1 MTFTITH
8 KGSNYFTADANEII
22 GVAKNYFG
30 HSDNSVIILLRGGG
44 RYEFPFPMKDSQLN
58 KIRQNWLLARTKDK
72 FSPDVV
78 IDV

>member
-30 HSDNSVIILLRGGG
+30 CNDNSVIILLRGGG
-44 RYEFPFPMKDSQLN
+44 GYGFPFPMKDNQLN

-72 FSPDVV
+72 FSPDVI

>member
-1 MTFTITH
+1 MTFTITY

-22 GVAKNYFG
+22 GVAKNYLG
-30 HSDNSVIILLRGGG
+30 CRDYSVIILLRGGG
-44 RYEFPFPMKDSQLN
+44 RYEFPFPMKDNQLN
-58 KIRQNWLLARTKDK
+58 IIRQNWLLARAKDK